1 MPQSVPRKN
10 VGHALLSGNIYCGH
24 CGGRIFAST
33 ARKNHHPMA
42 PGSDQ
47 ERIPIYKCYNRTQ
60 HKEICDGPTT
70 YRAQKVDEVVAEL
83 LNSVFAKARKV
94 NEKDLIMREVRS
106 TTQVNEQQLR
116 QAKADLVKSS
126 RELTRWGDLMLDS
139 IEGKCVFTPEQVKER
154 MDAVQKNI
162 DELRQKVQALQV
174 EVTETSTT
182 AEEIRAEHQKLLSW
196 ADIFDTASP
205 EERKMIASY
214 MIKAVTLTRD
224 YGIKIELNISEAQ
237 YLNGMEM

>member
-1 MPQSVPRKN
+1 MQ
-10 VGHALLSGNIYCGH
+10 HCAALNCIKTSGNINTPKNACDVSTPYFCTVH
-24 CGGRIFAST
+24 ILRIIKLFT
-33 ARKNHHPMA
+33 
-42 PGSDQ
+42 
-47 ERIPIYKCYNRTQ
+47 I
-60 HKEICDGPTT
+60 
-70 YRAQKVDEVVAEL
+70 
-83 LNSVFAKARKV
+83 AKARKV
-94 NEKDLIMREVRS
+94 NEKELITREVRS

-174 EVTETSTT
+174 EVAETSAT

-237 YLNGMEM
+237 FLNGMEM